1 MANKLSALSLQFA
14 TDVILMCDG
23 IHHRA
28 HIKNQILRSACSI
41 GANIHE
47 AQYGYS
53 RNDFIC
59 KLQIALKEAN
69 ETDYWLRL
77 LNATDFLTE
86 QEFESLRKDIKEII
100 SILVSITKT
109 TKQDLTKNK

>member
-1 MANKLSALSLQFA
+1 MSNKLSALSLQFA

-53 RNDFIC
+53 RSDFIC
-59 KLQIALKEAN
+59 KLQIALKECN
-69 ETDYWLRL
+69 ETFYWLEL
-77 LNATDFLTE
+77 LKNTDTITAEVAQRFENACSRIRFML
-86 QEFESLRKDIKEII
+86 IK
-100 SILVSITKT
+100 SINTA
-109 TKQDLTKNK
+109 KQGGE